1 VHRRSKKRTR
11 ISRRRRH
18 APGRGWRGRKS
29 VRNGP
34 APNRDRN
41 TGSPRQEKNRRG
53 TSLTKTLRNPTPI
66 RRGTP
71 PIASPEHSAAQIFPE
86 SGRLL
91 RGPLNPDQGPRPG
104 EGIVEPGRSTT
115 ERCKKPDAAR
125 PSPVHRQRASHGT
138 KSAGRKIRRWLGN
151 RGNGGPTHSEEWQGR
166 IETDR
171 AGRSHRQRKAAH
183 RPLTLA
189 RPRLPPLS
197 SAPPIPLRP
206 TDPTSSP
213 SQPAQNHPPPTSRP
227 ATNSQHPETPAKNL
241 PRPPTPRAHHAQS

>member
-1 VHRRSKKRTR
+1 MHRRSKKRTR

-53 TSLTKTLRNPTPI
+53 TSLPKTLRNPTPI

-125 PSPVHRQRASHGT
+125 QSPVHRQRASPGT

-151 RGNGGPTHSEEWQGR
+151 RGNGGPPIPKSGKAESRRIGPVGR
-166 IETDR
+166 IDNAKPRT
-171 AGRSHRQRKAAH
+171 G
-183 RPLTLA
+183 PLTLA

-197 SAPPIPLRP
+197 SAPSIPLRP